1 MTTRPTSAEL
11 VHAGLRR
18 CAAARRRVSARY
30 ERGVVTAAEWADTLA
45 ALHARDARW
54 WSVLARTAVADHTI
68 PLIYIAAVSDAEAAA
83 LRAADDWACTAR
95 EYTRTA
101 AARVA

>member
-1 MTTRPTSAEL
+1 MSARPTSAEL

-18 CAAARRRVSARY
+18 CAAARRQVSARY
-30 ERGVVTAAEWADTLA
+30 DRGALTATEWADFLA

-54 WSVLARTAVADHTI
+54 WSVLARTTIADHTI
-68 PLIYIAAVSDAEAAA
+68 PLVYVAAVFDAEAAA
-83 LRAADDWACTAR
+83 LRAAADWACTAR
-95 EYTRTA
+95 EYTRNA